1 MSAKLETKQE
11 VHSIVLILDTSSLSP
26 SPMHPFDRFTPNAK
40 LALQIAEQEA
50 KNMKSD
56 YIGTEHLLLG
66 VLSIPKSLGFSIL
79 TGAGVTQENVRILLR
94 ASKTEEIEGK
104 NTKHG
109 LSTYLHDV
117 IEQSV
122 MTAHKFRH
130 ANVGTEHLLYAL
142 VTSEKNAATM
152 LFESMQVDPE
162 ELKMHIEEM
171 FGQINQFKQQNKN
184 LEYSLENFFQGLQG
198 AIAGMQGGG
207 TEPDGLQRKK
217 AQGKSKTPVLD
228 YFTTDLIEKSK
239 NKELDPIIGRDNEI
253 ERMVHILNRK
263 TKNNPVLIGEPGVGK
278 TAIVEGLAQQIVAG
292 KVPHSL
298 QDKRVLILNLGSI
311 IAGTKYRGEFE
322 QRFDDIIKEASES
335 ENEIILFI
343 DEMHTI
349 VGAGSAEGSLDAA
362 NILKPA
368 LSRGTLQV
376 IGATTTEEFRKSVE
390 KDRALER
397 RFQSVLIDEP
407 STADSIKI
415 LKGLKKSYE
424 EFHSLSI
431 GDDAIKAAV
440 TLSKRYLT
448 ERFLP
453 DKAIDLMD
461 EAAAWRGLTS
471 SDSEGDIK
479 KLKKELEKLETQKIA
494 AVKDQKYHK
503 ALSLRQKEEDLQKKI
518 LDMRGQHDGDKR
530 SPINIDEDDIMQVVA
545 KMTGIPVTKLMKSET
560 KRLQTLESVLK
571 KKVIGQDD
579 AIAHVSRAIR
589 RSRVG
594 IADQNRPIGTFLFLG
609 PTGVGKTE
617 LVKQIASEV
626 FNREDA
632 LIKMDMSEFMEKHNV
647 SRLTGTTAG
656 YVGYEEGG
664 QLTEA
669 VRRKPYSVVLFDEIE
684 KAHPEFFNILL
695 QIMEDGV
702 LTDGKGKKVDFT
714 NTIIVMTSNIGAE
727 KLTKQA
733 AKIGFK
739 LDDDSK
745 TEDMEY
751 EEKRKEVL
759 KELKEH
765 MRPEFLN
772 RLDHIIVFNPLHQK
786 EIRKIVDLHIIKL
799 GDRLKEQ
806 DYKLVTS
813 KDVIELLAKEGFD
826 PEYGARPVRRVV
838 QEKIED
844 GIAEHILNGVF
855 KKGDTIKIILKGEDK
870 IEFMPEVKKPKAVK
884 PAKKAKVSA

>member
-1 MSAKLETKQE
+1 
-11 VHSIVLILDTSSLSP
+11 
-26 SPMHPFDRFTPNAK
+26 MHPFDRFTPNAK

-50 KNMKSD
+50 KNMKSE

-94 ASKTEEIEGK
+94 ASKMSEVEGK

-109 LSTYLHDV
+109 LSVYLHDV

-122 MTAHKFRH
+122 ITAHKFRH

-142 VTSEKNAATM
+142 VNGDKNAATL
-152 LFESMQVDPE
+152 LFENMQVDPE
-162 ELKMHIEEM
+162 DLKMHIEEM

-198 AIAGMQGGG
+198 AIAGIQ
-207 TEPDGLQRKK
+207 P
-217 AQGKSKTPVLD
+217 QGKSKTPVLD

-239 NKELDPIIGRDNEI
+239 KGELDPIIGRDTEI
-253 ERMVHILNRK
+253 ERVIHILNRK

-278 TAIVEGLAQQIVAG
+278 TAVVEGLAQRIVSED
-292 KVPHSL
+292 VPESL
-298 QDKRVLILNLGSI
+298 LQKRVLILNLGSI

-343 DEMHTI
+343 DEIHTI

-368 LSRGTLQV
+368 LSRGALQV
-376 IGATTTEEFRKSVE
+376 IGATTTDEYRKSVE

-397 RFQSVLIDEP
+397 RFQSILIEEP
-407 STADSIKI
+407 SIEDSIAI
-415 LKGLKKSYE
+415 LNGLRTSYE
-424 EFHSLSI
+424 EFHHLSI
-431 GDDAIKAAV
+431 AEEAIKAAV

-448 ERFLP
+448 ERYLP
-453 DKAIDLMD
+453 DKAIDLLD
-461 EAAAWRGLTS
+461 EASAWRGVS
-471 SDSEGDIK
+471 ASGSQGK
-479 KLKKELEKLETQKIA
+479 MKQMKKELEKIESAKIA

-503 ALSLRQKEEDLQKKI
+503 ALSLRQKEEELQKKMTN
-518 LDMRGQHDGDKR
+518 LRSQGDGDKR
-530 SPINIDEDDIMQVVA
+530 SPITISGDDIMQVVA

-560 KRLQTLESVLK
+560 RRLQSLESVLK
-571 KKVIGQDD
+571 KKVVGQDD
-579 AIAHVSRAIR
+579 AISHVARAVR

-594 IADQNRPIGTFLFLG
+594 ISDQKRPIGTFLFLG

-617 LVKQIASEV
+617 LVKQLALEI

-632 LIKMDMSEFMEKHNV
+632 LIKIDMSEFMERHNV

-664 QLTEA
+664 QLTEI

-684 KAHPEFFNILL
+684 KAHPDFFNILL
-695 QIMEDGV
+695 QIMEDGC

-739 LDDDSK
+739 
-745 TEDMEY
+745 TEEDASVEKEY
-751 EEKRKEVL
+751 EEKKKEVL

-772 RLDHIIVFNPLHQK
+772 RLDHIIVFNPLSQK
-786 EIRKIVDLHIIKL
+786 EIRKIVDLHIGKL
-799 GDRLKEQ
+799 ADRLSEQ
-806 DYKLVTS
+806 EYKLTV
-813 KDVIELLAKEGFD
+813 KKEVIALLAKEGFD

-838 QEKIED
+838 QEKVED
-844 GIAEHILNGVF
+844 GIAEHILKGVF
-855 KKGDTIKIILKGEDK
+855 KKGDMIHVVLQGKEK
-870 IEFMPEVKKPKAVK
+870 IEFLPSEKKPKRQK
-884 PAKKAKVSA
+884 NDQEKVQISAQ